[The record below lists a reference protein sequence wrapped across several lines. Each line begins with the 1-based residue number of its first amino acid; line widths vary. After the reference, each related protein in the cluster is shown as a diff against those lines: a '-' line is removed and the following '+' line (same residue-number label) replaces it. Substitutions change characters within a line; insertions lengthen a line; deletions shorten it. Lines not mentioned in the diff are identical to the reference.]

1 MVQIAFCHNG
11 RYLQAKV
18 SRRQDAFHIVVLD
31 QGQPA
36 SKPLVISSAMVGNS
50 AEAAELMISLV
61 RNNLCELSSMNS

>member
-18 SRRQDAFHIVVLD
+18 SRRQDAFHIIVLD

-36 SKPLVISSAMVGNS
+36 LKPLVISSAMAGSS
-50 AEAAELMISLV
+50 AEAAELTISLIK
-61 RNNLCELSSMNS
+61 NNLCELSRMNN